1 MQRTSGGARPAIA
14 PEPEVADAPVPPKR
28 LEVPIPPPVALKP
41 VVFKLVVG
49 DAAALGAV
57 IVVEPVLVELN
68 AAEPAVAELEDD
80 PEVCETAPFACP
92 NAGVANAASV
102 SDNGNSSGL
111 IISFIIG
118 FSWLDPPP
126 HGQ

>member
-1 MQRTSGGARPAIA
+1 
-14 PEPEVADAPVPPKR
+14 
-28 LEVPIPPPVALKP
+28 
-41 VVFKLVVG
+41 
-49 DAAALGAV
+49 
-57 IVVEPVLVELN
+57 
-68 AAEPAVAELEDD
+68 
-80 PEVCETAPFACP
+80 
-92 NAGVANAASV
+92 V